1 MICLEAP
8 VDPIEL
14 PCKHSYCRGCVAQL
28 REKGVSQ
35 SCPLCRAP
43 LPPGAEQL
51 FDMGY
56 RVWAR
61 LKRAVG
67 SNGGRVWAKLSS
79 EQQSE
84 MDGAI
89 LMLEEAM
96 AQVRRGVLGS
106 EGLGCYT
113 LSWRCEVPQIC
124 HVFTLLWSARLTPR
138 TQ

>member
-14 PCKHSYCRGCVAQL
+14 PRKHSYCRGCVAQL

-43 LPPGAEQL
+43 LPLGAEQL
-51 FDMGY
+51 FDMGW
-56 RVWAR
+56 RVWA
-61 LKRAVG
+61 KIARAVG
-67 SNGGRVWAKLSS
+67 SKGEWPVLTS

-96 AQVRRGVLGS
+96 AQVSDGCDRRGSVRVAVSYRAGAF
-106 EGLGCYT
+106 
-113 LSWRCEVPQIC
+113 IN
-124 HVFTLLWSARLTPR
+124 FTSVNLCC
-138 TQ
+138 